1 MIFKIIEPQ
10 IWSRLELLKI
20 DPFFYCFRWMTLLF
34 AQDFMLFDTLRI
46 WESIFS
52 ADNRLTFMNYL
63 AISMIISA
71 KEVIMKNDFTFILNH
86 LQSVSEH
93 ISINNVI
100 FFYNQVNQD
109 RNRALARILRC
120 ELY

>member
-1 MIFKIIEPQ
+1 
-10 IWSRLELLKI
+10 
-20 DPFFYCFRWMTLLF
+20 MTLLF

-63 AISMIISA
+63 AISIIISA
-71 KEVIMKNDFTFILNH
+71 KDIILKNDFTFILNH

-93 ISINNVI
+93 ININSVTFNVI
-100 FFYNQVNQD
+100 
-109 RNRALARILRC
+109 
-120 ELY
+120 